1 MRQGRLN
8 IVKGEAMRDRR
19 TRYVVM
25 PRSGV
30 VAEAMTAALIEP
42 AARGGPSLMAPLGE
56 SLRAAVS
63 AASLFEDAGPQLVGA
78 APGDEAPASA
88 MDQLATEIR
97 DEDYR
102 VLSQTFDDGPAM
114 VSLTSVAK
122 LGFEAANPGVR
133 ILPVTRYALPD
144 TEAKAR
150 RRRKPAQDEGLE
162 RDAGATIAGADAE
175 PAGKVTQSARDAA
188 GTVWSTD
195 FKGAAIPTLAAGNLG
210 TGVNVA
216 VIDTGVDGAHPAL
229 AGSLRIS
236 RCLIAD
242 ANPAEGRPVN
252 WGAASVARAAHGTHV
267 AGIIAARPG
276 FGGPEGVAPAAGLCS
291 YRIFPDNAGG
301 EKGAENIDI
310 INAIIAAIRDGC
322 HVINLS
328 IEGAKLREDGVR
340 SAITEAWNQGVI
352 CVAAAGNGFGGPVS
366 YPAAHPNCV
375 AVTALGKL
383 GAYPARPEFR
393 KYESATEIS
402 GADPSI
408 YLAAF
413 SNFGPQVQFA
423 APGHAIISTFPDN
436 QWWFDSGTSMAAPYV
451 AGILARV
458 LSNTPAVLNAPG
470 DAARSAAMLGLLIGG
485 ARALRLPQRGQEGY
499 GLAS

>member
-1 MRQGRLN
+1 
-8 IVKGEAMRDRR
+8 MRDRR

-30 VAEAMTAALIEP
+30 VADAMTAALIEP
-42 AARGGPSLMAPLGE
+42 ARVGMNLMAAPAFMAPLGE

-63 AASLFEDAGPQLVGA
+63 AASLFEDGGPQSVGA
-78 APGDEAPASA
+78 APEEDAPASA
-88 MDQLATEIR
+88 MDQLATEIG
-97 DEDYR
+97 DQDYR
-102 VLSQTFDDGPAM
+102 VLSQKFDDGPAM

-150 RRRKPAQDEGLE
+150 RRRKPAPDDDLATA
-162 RDAGATIAGADAE
+162 AGAE
-175 PAGKVTQSARDAA
+175 PAGKITQSAQDAA
-188 GTVWSTD
+188 GTVWTTD
-195 FKGAAIPTLAAGNLG
+195 FKGTVLPTLAAGGLG
-210 TGVNVA
+210 AGVNVA
-216 VIDTGVDGAHPAL
+216 VIDTGVDGDHPAL
-229 AGSLRIS
+229 AGSLQIS
-236 RCLIAD
+236 RCLIAG
-242 ANPAEGRPVN
+242 AHPGEGRPVD
-252 WGAASVARAAHGTHV
+252 WGAASATRAAHGTHV

-276 FGGPEGVAPAAGLCS
+276 HGGPEGVAPAAGLCS

-310 INAIIAAIRDGC
+310 INSIIAAIRDGC

-375 AVTALGKL
+375 AVTALGRL
-383 GAYPARPEFR
+383 EAYPARPEFK
-393 KYESATEIS
+393 KYESIDVS
-402 GADPSI
+402 GADPAI

-423 APGHAIISTFPDN
+423 APGHAVISTFPNN

-451 AGILARV
+451 AGMLARV
-458 LSNTPAVLNAPG
+458 LSNNPAVLNATG

-499 GLAS
+499 GLPA

>member
-1 MRQGRLN
+1 MR
-8 IVKGEAMRDRR
+8 ERR

-30 VAEAMTAALIEP
+30 VSDTIQAALIEP
-42 AARGGPSLMAPLGE
+42 VRAGVLAQASGLPQGG

-63 AASLFEDAGPQLVGA
+63 AASLFDEDGPQPVGA
-78 APGDEAPASA
+78 AFEAMVEAAPA
-88 MDQLATEIR
+88 MDQLADAIG

-102 VLSQTFDDGPAM
+102 VLSQKFDDGPAM
-114 VSLTSVAK
+114 VSLTSTAR

-133 ILPVTRYALPD
+133 VLPVTRYALPD

-150 RRRKPAQDEGLE
+150 RRRKPSPD
-162 RDAGATIAGADAE
+162 DAPETTVAAA
-175 PAGKVTQSARDAA
+175 PAGKVTQSAQGA
-188 GTVWSTD
+188 GGVVWTTD
-195 FKGAAIPTLAAGNLG
+195 FKSAFLPSLAAGALG
-210 TGVNVA
+210 AGVNVA
-216 VIDTGVDGAHPAL
+216 VIDTGVDFSHPAL
-229 AGSLRIS
+229 AGARLVS
-236 RCLIAD
+236 RCLLAD
-242 ANPAEGRPVN
+242 ANPTEGRPVN
-252 WGAASVARAAHGTHV
+252 WGAAGVTRAAHGTHV

-276 FGGPEGVAPAAGLCS
+276 QGGPEGVAPAANLCS
-291 YRIFPDNAGG
+291 YRIFPDNPGG

-310 INAIIAAIRDGC
+310 INSIIAAIRDGC

-340 SAITEAWNQGVI
+340 SAITEAWNKGVI

-383 GAYPARPEFR
+383 DAYPKQPEFL
-393 KYESATEIS
+393 KYESATEVS
-402 GADPSI
+402 ASDPSI
-408 YLAAF
+408 YLASF
-413 SNFGPQVQFA
+413 SNYGPQVQFA
-423 APGHAIISTFPDN
+423 APGHAIISTFPGN

-451 AGILARV
+451 AGMLARV
-458 LSNTPAVLNAPG
+458 LSNTPQVLNTLG
-470 DAARSAAMLGLLIGG
+470 DATRSATMLGLLIGG

>member
-1 MRQGRLN
+1 
-8 IVKGEAMRDRR
+8 MRDRR

-30 VAEAMTAALIEP
+30 VADAMTAALIEP
-42 AARGGPSLMAPLGE
+42 ARVGATLMAAPVFLAPLGG

-63 AASLFEDAGPQLVGA
+63 AASLFEDGGPQAVGA
-78 APGDEAPASA
+78 APDEAFGAEAAVEAPPASA
-88 MDQLATEIR
+88 MDQLATEIG

-102 VLSQTFDDGPAM
+102 VLSQKFDDGPAM
-114 VSLTSVAK
+114 VSLTPVAK

-150 RRRKPAQDEGLE
+150 RRRKPASDGLAAA
-162 RDAGATIAGADAE
+162 AGAE
-175 PAGKVTQSARDAA
+175 PAGKVTQSAQDAA
-188 GTVWSTD
+188 GTVWTTD
-195 FKGAAIPTLAAGNLG
+195 FKSTVLPTLAAGALG
-210 TGVNVA
+210 AGVNVA
-216 VIDTGVDGAHPAL
+216 VIDTGVDGDHPAL
-229 AGSLRIS
+229 AGSLQIS
-236 RCLIAD
+236 RCLIAG
-242 ANPAEGRPVN
+242 AHPAEGRPVD
-252 WGAASVARAAHGTHV
+252 WGAAAATRAAHGTHV

-276 FGGPEGVAPAAGLCS
+276 QGGPQGVAPAAGLCS
-291 YRIFPDNAGG
+291 YRIFPDNPGG

-310 INAIIAAIRDGC
+310 INSIIAAIRDGC

-383 GAYPARPEFR
+383 EAYPTQPEFK
-393 KYESATEIS
+393 KYESATDIS

-423 APGHAIISTFPDN
+423 APGHAVISTFPGN

-451 AGILARV
+451 AGMLARV
-458 LSNTPAVLNAPG
+458 LSNTPAVLNATG

-499 GLAS
+499 GLPS

>member
-1 MRQGRLN
+1 M
-8 IVKGEAMRDRR
+8 GERR
-19 TRYVVM
+19 ARYVVM

-30 VAEAMTAALIEP
+30 LGEAMQTALIAPTGQGAALQ
-42 AARGGPSLMAPLGE
+42 SLGLPQGQA
-56 SLRAAVS
+56 LRTAVS
-63 AASLFEDAGPQLVGA
+63 AASLIDGVGLQTVGA
-78 APGDEAPASA
+78 AFEAGPA
-88 MDQLATEIR
+88 MDHLAEAIG
-97 DEDYR
+97 DEDYQ
-102 VLSQTFDDGPAM
+102 VLSRTFDDGPAM
-114 VSLTSVAK
+114 VSLTSAAR

-133 ILPVTRYALPD
+133 VLPITRYALPD

-150 RRRKPAQDEGLE
+150 RRRKPASDE
-162 RDAGATIAGADAE
+162 APVTTAAAA
-175 PAGKVTQSARDAA
+175 PAGKVTQSALGDDGA
-188 GTVWSTD
+188 VWSTD
-195 FKGAAIPTLAAGNLG
+195 FKSAFLPGLAAGALG
-210 TGVNVA
+210 AGVKVA

-229 AGSLRIS
+229 AGSLVVS
-236 RCLIAD
+236 RCLIAGAD
-242 ANPAEGRPVN
+242 PAEGRPVD
-252 WGAASVARAAHGTHV
+252 WGPAAAVRAAHGTHV

-276 FGGPEGVAPAAGLCS
+276 QGGPEGVAPAADLCS
-291 YRIFPDNAGG
+291 YRIFPDNPGG

-310 INAIIAAIRDGC
+310 INAIIAALRDGC

-340 SAITEAWNQGVI
+340 SAITQAWNQGVI

-383 GAYPARPEFR
+383 GAYPDRPEFV
-393 KYESATEIS
+393 KYESAVDVS
-402 GADPSI
+402 ASDPSI

-458 LSNTPAVLNAPG
+458 LSNSPQVLNAPA
-470 DAARSAAMLGLLIGG
+470 DAARSTAMLGLLIGG
-485 ARALRLPQRGQEGY
+485 ARALRLPRRVQEGY

>member
-1 MRQGRLN
+1 
-8 IVKGEAMRDRR
+8 MRDRR

-30 VAEAMTAALIEP
+30 VNDAMQAALIEP
-42 AARGGPSLMAPLGE
+42 ARIGATLMAAPAFMAPLGE

-63 AASLFEDAGPQLVGA
+63 AASLFEDGDSLLAVGA
-78 APGDEAPASA
+78 SPGEAFGAEAAVEAPPASA
-88 MDQLATEIR
+88 MHQLATEIG

-102 VLSQTFDDGPAM
+102 VLSQKFDDGPAM

-150 RRRKPAQDEGLE
+150 RRRKPAAGEDISRVE
-162 RDAGATIAGADAE
+162 GATAAAA
-175 PAGKVTQSARDAA
+175 PAGKVTQSAQDAA
-188 GTVWSTD
+188 GTVWTTD
-195 FKGAAIPTLAAGNLG
+195 FKGGVLPTLAAGALG
-210 TGVNVA
+210 AGVNVA

-229 AGSLRIS
+229 AGSLQIS
-236 RCLIAD
+236 RCLIAG
-242 ANPAEGRPVN
+242 ANPAEGRPVD
-252 WGAASVARAAHGTHV
+252 WGAAAVTRAAHGTHV

-276 FGGPEGVAPAAGLCS
+276 QGGPQGVAPAAGLCS
-291 YRIFPDNAGG
+291 YRIFPDNPGG

-310 INAIIAAIRDGC
+310 INSIIAAIRDGC
-322 HVINLS
+322 QVINLS

-383 GAYPARPEFR
+383 EAYPAQPEFK
-393 KYESATEIS
+393 KYESATDIS

-423 APGHAIISTFPDN
+423 APGHAVISTFPGN

-451 AGILARV
+451 AGMLARV
-458 LSNTPAVLNAPG
+458 LSNNPAVLNAPG

-499 GLAS
+499 GLPS